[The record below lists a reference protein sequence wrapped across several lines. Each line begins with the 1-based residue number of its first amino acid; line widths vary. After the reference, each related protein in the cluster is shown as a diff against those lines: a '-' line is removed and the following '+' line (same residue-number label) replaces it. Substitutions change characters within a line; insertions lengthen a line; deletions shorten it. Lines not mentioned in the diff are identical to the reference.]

1 MKIRKKLSL
10 ILMVLICILLILIG
24 FVGVYEKD
32 INKYINKIPKYKLS
46 SDLKGS
52 TIFELTPD
60 SSNKTT
66 YYDKDGK
73 KVDETSVTEENKND
87 YTKEE
92 LPVNNEEVLNK
103 ENYEST
109 LKILKERLKF
119 LRVDQYSLDLDEKT
133 GKIILTFEDDYP
145 EDVKNILPMEG
156 KLELEDSNS
165 SDIILDYS
173 NIKSIQPNYA
183 QNEDGYT
190 VFVDIKLTDEGVA
203 KINDIDKYKNAEKK
217 TDDTENNDE
226 TSSTE
231 TKNKFKILFDKEQIE
246 EIEYENL
253 SVNNNNL
260 KIIIEENITTTSTI
274 NSKLNILTVVS
285 ELTKI
290 GKTPVVYQLSAQ
302 EYVNSSID
310 AQKIYVGLAIAAI
323 IMIVIF
329 LYFIIKYK
337 NNGVLAFIA
346 TFANVALFT
355 LLIRYTNI
363 EISLNSFA
371 AIAGLIILDVYLIL
385 NILNEMKNS
394 EKTFGQK
401 LRTAYIKTIDL
412 IIIALIL
419 FAVFSFS
426 SMKVIS
432 AMGLL
437 LFWGWFVIVVGNLL
451 LTAPML
457 KIGGKE

>member
-1 MKIRKKLSL
+1 MKTRKKLGL
-10 ILMVLICILLILIG
+10 ILMVLICVLLILIG
-24 FVGVYEKD
+24 FAGVYERD
-32 INKYINKIPKYKLS
+32 ANKYINKIPKYKLS
-46 SDLKGS
+46 SDLKGA
-52 TIFELTPD
+52 TIFELAPNEST
-60 SSNKTT
+60 KTT

-73 KVDETSVTEENKND
+73 KVDDATVTQENEND

-92 LPVNNEEVLNK
+92 LPVNSEEVLNK
-103 ENYEST
+103 DNYELT
-109 LKILKERLKF
+109 VKILKERLKF

-133 GKIILTFEDDYP
+133 GKIFLTFEDDYP
-145 EDVKNILPMEG
+145 EDVRNILPMEG
-156 KLELEDSNS
+156 KIELEDSNS

-173 NIKSIQPNYA
+173 NIKSIKPNYA

-190 VFVDIKLTDEGVA
+190 VFVDIKLTDEGIA

-217 TDDTENNDE
+217 AADSENSDE
-226 TSSTE
+226 TSTTD
-231 TKNKFKILFDKEQIE
+231 TKNKFKILFDTEQIE
-246 EIEYENL
+246 EIDYDNL
-253 SVNNNNL
+253 SVNKNNL
-260 KIIIEENITTTSTI
+260 KIIIEENITNTSTV

-285 ELTKI
+285 ELTEI
-290 GKTPVVYQLSAQ
+290 GKTPVVYELDTQ
-302 EYVNSSID
+302 EYVNSSVD
-310 AQKIYVGLAIAAI
+310 SQKIYIGLAIAAI
-323 IMIVIF
+323 ITIVIF
-329 LYFIIKYK
+329 EYFIIKYK
-337 NNGVLAFIA
+337 NNGLLAFVA

-371 AIAGLIILDVYLIL
+371 AIVGLIILDTYLIR
-385 NILNEMKNS
+385 NILNEMKNN
-394 EKTFGQK
+394 EKTFGQN
-401 LRTAYIKTIDL
+401 LRTAYAKSIDL